1 MATSKQSQKRS
12 RTNEKTRIANTA
24 VRGAMKTA
32 VKQVISATEPA
43 AAREALVAAMKKLDK
58 AAKSGVIHKNAASRR
73 KSRLARRLTA
83 LAKK

>member
-1 MATSKQSQKRS
+1 MATSKQSQKRI
-12 RTNEKTRIANTA
+12 RTNEKTRIANKA

-73 KSRLARRLTA
+73 KSRLARRLNA